1 MAGWL
6 FGLGVEIVGWF
17 FGLMVVGRG
26 LEFCLWM
33 VWVLFIWIFSLLW

>member
-26 LEFCLWM
+26 LEFFLWT